1 MAFPSDINLPGSSR
15 YYTFIETKKNFNSTY
30 DLTWSFSYYL
40 PASSIQSHNN
50 YQFGFSTFLT
60 SLSSPISSLPGQY
73 LGDQDPS
80 VTGNPILT
88 EFSSASSEQTLLT
101 EGSEAINLET
111 GILSGSLIKIAFD
124 STGFYAISGREGRPG
139 VGLETDC
146 IRESMVVRD
155 FDLNVIAN
163 TALSAMSSSFDTL
176 TTNKWRTLRFRYVN
190 LGRKLHID
198 FHEQDTTTFTT
209 LTTLNVNYS
218 LEAVANTGNIFI
230 GFSLSTPISTSNYAL
245 SAKNF
250 YLRNL
255 QIEGYEDDT
264 VLTETVT
271 TPLLSTNPNTP
282 TTTVTNISA

>member
-15 YYTFIETKKNFNSTY
+15 YYTFIETKKNFNSNY
-30 DLTWSFSYYL
+30 DITWSFSYYL

-50 YQFGFSTFLT
+50 YQLGFSTFLT
-60 SLSSPISSLPGQY
+60 SLESPVSCLPGQY
-73 LGDQDPS
+73 LGDQDPEL
-80 VTGNPILT
+80 ILSANALFT
-88 EFSSASSEQTLLT
+88 ETPEVLKT
-101 EGSEAINLET
+101 EADSTILLET
-111 GILSGSLIKIAFD
+111 GVLSGTLIKVAFD
-124 STGFYAISGREGRPG
+124 STGFYALTGRDERPG

-155 FDLNVIAN
+155 FNHDLLAN
-163 TALSAMSSSFDTL
+163 TALSAMSTSFSSLSTDT
-176 TTNKWRTLRFRYVN
+176 WRTLRFRYVN

-198 FHEQDTTTFTT
+198 FHEQHTTTFTT
-209 LTTLNVNYS
+209 LTTLNLNFS
-218 LEAVANTGNIFI
+218 LGSVANLGNMFV
-230 GFSLSTPISTSNYAL
+230 GFSFSTPISTSNYAL

-255 QIEGYEDDT
+255 HIEGYENDT